1 MTTLNINGK
10 RIKVDDSFRNLSP
23 EDQERTVNEI
33 AAQMGIGEQQG
44 DAPVMPREQA
54 MPSATEA
61 STPQSVDDYYSS
73 GIFAGE
79 YNPLGAIARSLDA
92 ATTAGGDAITFG
104 WGDEAAGLMGM
115 DRGAIRGRQA
125 ELRGGNPIASTV
137 GAIGGGLALAGPMR
151 GGLSGLASNSGLG
164 MRVLAGAAEG
174 MGLGGLYGAGS
185 ADDSSRLMG
194 AAKGGA
200 IGGAAGAAFPLIAA
214 GAGKVYET
222 ARNAFRASPI
232 AEQAGTTPEAARVLS
247 GILQA
252 DDSLGPTGRANMAM
266 AGQEAML
273 ADAGPTA
280 AGVLDTAIQRGGQG
294 ATIARQA
301 IDDRVGRDSA
311 ALVQALDNTLGQ
323 PQGIAAAQNASRQA
337 ARPQV
342 SAAYDRAYN
351 TPIDYASEAGRKV
364 EDIINRIPDR
374 IAGRAVRDAVD
385 RMVYDGVPNAQI
397 MANIADDGAVTFQ
410 GMPNVMQADYI
421 KRALNNIVEDGTD
434 AVTGKLSSDAVFA
447 SRMAR
452 DLRDAVAD
460 AVPAYSEALR
470 TAADPLSEQAAIR
483 LGGKMLSTSMPRDQA
498 AIALQGMTG
507 PEKKA
512 VAQGIRSQID
522 DAMANVKM
530 VATDHNIDAREAVN
544 ALKSLSSRANR
555 EKVGMVLGER
565 EANSLFDELDRVSRS
580 FGLRAD
586 VATNSRTFG
595 RGEIAG
601 RVRDTSG
608 ADSALRTIQM
618 GEPVN
623 ATKRIVQALTGETP
637 AKQIAREDEIFAE
650 IARLLTKQGGAGADV
665 YNAINQ
671 IGQTDAAT
679 ALMRDRIAKLL
690 SGPQTSYPVATQSQ
704 GRL

>member
-1 MTTLNINGK
+1 MK
-10 RIKVDDSFRNLSP
+10 P
-23 EDQERTVNEI
+23 
-33 AAQMGIGEQQG
+33 EQQKAVAIARARQRMAAG
-44 DAPVMPREQA
+44 GPQ
-54 MPSATEA
+54 PSGT
-61 STPQSVDDYYSS
+61 QRIDDYYSS

-92 ATTAGGDAITFG
+92 ATTAGGDALTVA

-115 DRGAIRGRQA
+115 DRDAIRQRQNA
-125 ELRGGNPIASTV
+125 LRESNPIASTV
-137 GAIGGGLALAGPMR
+137 GSIGGGLALAGPMR

-164 MRVLAGAAEG
+164 MRVLAGALEG

-222 ARNAFRASPI
+222 ARNAFQARPI
-232 AEQAGTTPEAARVLS
+232 AQQAGTTPEAARVLG

-252 DDSLGPTGRANMAM
+252 DDSLGPTGRANLAM

-301 IDDRVGRDSA
+301 IDGRVSRDSA

-337 ARPQV
+337 ARPKV
-342 SAAYDRAYN
+342 SAAYERAYS

-397 MANIADDGAVTFQ
+397 MASIADDGAVTFQ

-498 AIALQGMTG
+498 AIALQGMTV
-507 PEKKA
+507 PEKQA

-530 VATDHNIDAREAVN
+530 VATDSNIDAREAVN
-544 ALKSLSSRANR
+544 ALKSMSSRANR

-608 ADSALRTIQM
+608 ADSVLRTIQK
-618 GEPVN
+618 GEPAN
-623 ATKRIVQALTGETP
+623 AVKRITQALTGETP

-679 ALMRDRIAKLL
+679 ALMRDRIARLL